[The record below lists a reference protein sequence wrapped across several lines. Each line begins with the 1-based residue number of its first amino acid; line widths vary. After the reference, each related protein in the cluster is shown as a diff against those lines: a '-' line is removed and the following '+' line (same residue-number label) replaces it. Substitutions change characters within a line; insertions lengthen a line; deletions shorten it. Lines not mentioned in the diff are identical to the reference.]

1 MIRTI
6 LALLIGLITG
16 FLLIGLLEMVGHLIY
31 PPPPGVDLTNPEIV
45 KELIKNAPT
54 GALILILIS
63 YAIGAFAGGLV
74 AMLIGKKSPGLYIG
88 GVGGGLLGGGILNL
102 INLPHPLWFTILSIL
117 IFIPCAAIGVETAK
131 SIKKKK
137 EENQNTIK

>member
-31 PPPPGVDLTNPEIV
+31 PPPPGTNLTNPEIV

-63 YAIGAFAGGLV
+63 YAIGAFGGGLV
-74 AMLIGKKSPGLYIG
+74 AMIIGKKSPGLYIG
-88 GVGGGLLGGGILNL
+88 GVGGGLLGGCLLNL
-102 INLPHPLWFTILSIL
+102 FQFPHPIWFTILSIL
-117 IFIPCAAIGVETAK
+117 IFIPCTALGVETGK
-131 SIKKKK
+131 RMIKY
-137 EENQNTIK
+137 NTTKA